1 MSIRTGLFAASF
13 VALGVVALAPTTSV
27 AQPDPSFPFDVT
39 LTRALGFR
47 TSPSLEGGFVFSG
60 RNYLQPPAKLKLLR
74 ATGPL
79 WRPGTFCE
87 AEHAGKTGYIRCDD
101 KSAMAVGAASTTP
114 TAPPAPTSTP
124 AQTNPAGAPQY
135 KSKNSFGVSCGNTM
149 EACTEFCKQACDILP
164 SGGAHCPRVPG
175 GEGLLPESSPLL
187 KDLPRDLKYVK
198 TDRGDKGTSET
209 IEGLRRL
216 DAWLASSPDR
226 AKYNYTVH
234 VSNCW
239 RDGIVDSQKECYFIM
254 KGKDPRDLKLA
265 MPGAT
270 PHSSGKACDVHL
282 IDAGGKN
289 AVPSSACTADAQ
301 TGSSI
306 DFKTASRLLD
316 EAMTN
321 DKVNAQ
327 RLNYEAWHYEWG
339 GAVKDDDCRCKAP
352 ECQQKFWP
360 PSCTPR
366 GCKAH

>member
-1 MSIRTGLFAASF
+1 MGIGRR
-13 VALGVVALAPTTSV
+13 VIVGVVAAAGIAALGAETEAT
-27 AQPDPSFPFDVT
+27 AQGPAPSFPFDAE
-39 LTRALGFR
+39 LAKPLGFR
-47 TSPSLEGGFVFSG
+47 TKPGLDAPHVLPHPN
-60 RNYLQPPAKLKLLR
+60 NYLQPPARVKVVS
-74 ATGPL
+74 ATGAL
-79 WRPGTFCE
+79 WSPGTFCSVE
-87 AEHAGKTGYIRCDD
+87 FQGKPGYLRCDD
-101 KSAMAVGAASTTP
+101 ASLLKVVPAAASTP
-114 TAPPAPTSTP
+114 AAPAT
-124 AQTNPAGAPQY
+124 PAGAPQY
-135 KSKNSFGVSCGNTM
+135 KSKNAFGVSCGSSM

-198 TDRGDKGTSET
+198 VDRGDKGTTET

-216 DAWLASSPDR
+216 DAWLASSADR
-226 AKYNYTVH
+226 AKYNYTIH

-239 RDGIVDSQKECYFIM
+239 RDGIVDSQKECYFIL

-282 IDAGGKN
+282 IDSAGKN
-289 AVPSSACTADAQ
+289 AVPSNACTADAQ

-321 DKVNAQ
+321 DKVLAQ

-339 GAVKDDDCRCKAP
+339 GPVRDDDCRCKAP

-366 GCKAH
+366 GCRAH